1 VIVHKTGKGGF
12 GLSRRDIFIW
22 IFIILFS
29 NYLFGIIKEALTGS
43 LEKLATDFSSVG
55 IFQYMAWYSVF
66 HLLFRINPSYV
77 ARKRDYLVTMAF
89 CIPIFLPTVRMIWV
103 AATGFAIY
111 WWVFNSGDL
120 KLRAAGIVLAAL
132 SVQEFWGH
140 VLFHLFAYPLLCAET
155 AVVGTMMEAARAG
168 TVWQNNVITGPS
180 GYGIVVYD
188 ECSSFHNL
196 SLAMLCWVTISKMRD
211 QHWRSRDFAIGSVV
225 GISMIIWNVTRLCLM
240 AWDIDLYHY
249 WHDGI
254 GAEIFA
260 ICASLSVLLISLYG
274 VKPVDQPT

>member
-1 VIVHKTGKGGF
+1 VVVHKTGNGGV

-22 IFIILFS
+22 ILFILFS
-29 NYLFGIIKEALTGS
+29 NYLFGVTKEVLQGS
-43 LEKLATDFSSVG
+43 LQQFTTNLSSVG
-55 IFQYMAWYSVF
+55 IFQYMAWYAVF
-66 HLLFRINPSYV
+66 NFLFRIDPSCF
-77 ARKRDYLVTMAF
+77 L
-89 CIPIFLPTVRMIWV
+89 IFLPTLRIIWV
-103 AATGFAIY
+103 VATASAVY
-111 WWVFNSGDL
+111 WWVCNSGDL

-168 TVWQNNVITGPS
+168 TVWHNNVITGPS
-180 GYGIVVYD
+180 GYGIVIYD

-196 SLAMLCWVTISKMRD
+196 SLAMLCWITISKMRD
-211 QHWRSRDFAIGSVV
+211 QRWNPKDCAIGSMV
-225 GISMIIWNVTRLCLM
+225 GASMIVWNIFRLCLM
-240 AWDIDLYHY
+240 TWDIDLYRY

-260 ICASLSVLLISLYG
+260 IGASLSVLLISLYG